1 MAPDIAWSHY
11 LSDMKQ
17 LLLIL
22 VTVLASGSIARA
34 QSADE
39 RAVMALHL
47 KKFEWMVQKDTVA
60 LQGILLPDLR
70 YTHSN
75 GYTEDVRTII
85 RNLST
90 RFFDYQ
96 KIEVKE
102 YASRKRGKTIAVHGS
117 MQVTMNMSDKPLV
130 IDLVYTEVYVKVK
143 RQWKL
148 WTRHAARLIPM

>member
-1 MAPDIAWSHY
+1 M
-11 LSDMKQ
+11 
-17 LLLIL
+17 LLL
-22 VTVLASGSIARA
+22 VSVLWIGNSALA
-34 QSADE
+34 QSE
-39 RAVMALHL
+39 QEKKVMALHL

-60 LQGILLPDLR
+60 LQTILMPDLR

-102 YASRKRGKTIAVHGS
+102 YGSRKRGKTIAVHGS
-117 MQVTMNMSDKPLV
+117 MQVTMNMSGKPLV

-143 RQWKL
+143 REWKL

>member
-1 MAPDIAWSHY
+1 M
-11 LSDMKQ
+11 
-17 LLLIL
+17 LLL
-22 VTVLASGSIARA
+22 VSVLWIGSSALA
-34 QSADE
+34 QSE
-39 RAVMALHL
+39 QEKKVMALHL

-60 LQGILLPDLR
+60 LQTILMPDLR

-96 KIEVKE
+96 KIEVQE
-102 YASRKRGKTIAVHGS
+102 YGSRKRGNTIAIHGS
-117 MQVTMNMSDKPLV
+117 MQVTMNMSGKPLV

-143 RQWKL
+143 REWKL